1 MLSENKIKQVSLKYK
16 SVFWGIW
23 LFWTGSESIYQLFFL
38 YDICNSIYKI
48 YYIYFH
54 NLFPIILGDSL
65 TGVAVFAFSAK
76 KIQTACSSS
85 GPFKPICITKSM
97 ENKDLIS

>member
-23 LFWTGSESIYQLFFL
+23 LFWTGSKSIHQLFF
-38 YDICNSIYKI
+38 YMIFVIAYIK
-48 YYIYFH
+48 YIYFH
-54 NLFPIILGDSL
+54 NLFQIILGHSFP
-65 TGVAVFAFSAK
+65 GVAVFAFSTN

-85 GPFKPICITKSM
+85 RPFKAICITKSM